1 MCSLNI
7 FMKTL
12 QNTITCSLF
21 IYFAAMFKKI
31 RSGTIA
37 IFYMIFLFSCIKKQS
52 RSELESNL
60 KTAMELYLNHQ
71 ATIDTARVKFKVL
84 EVSFFE
90 AKMGYICEFK
100 VNMLEK
106 TNSMVKDTTG
116 IMTANVSKDFKEVS
130 RRN

>member
-1 MCSLNI
+1 
-7 FMKTL
+7 
-12 QNTITCSLF
+12 
-21 IYFAAMFKKI
+21 MFKKF
-31 RSGTIA
+31 RAGTIA
-37 IFYMIFLFSCIKKQS
+37 IFCMIFLFSCIKKQS
-52 RSELESNL
+52 RSEVESNL

-100 VNMLEK
+100 VDMKEK
-106 TNSMVKDTTG
+106 TNNTVNDTTG

>member
-21 IYFAAMFKKI
+21 IYFAAMFKKF

-37 IFYMIFLFSCIKKQS
+37 IFCMIFLFSCIKKQS

-106 TNSMVKDTTG
+106 TNSMIKDTTG

>member
-1 MCSLNI
+1 
-7 FMKTL
+7 MKTL

-21 IYFAAMFKKI
+21 IYFVVMIKKF

-37 IFYMIFLFSCIKKQS
+37 IFCMIFSFSCIKKQS
-52 RSELESNL
+52 RSEVESNL
-60 KTAMELYLNHQ
+60 KTAMELYLNQ
-71 ATIDTARVKFKVL
+71 QTTIDTARVKFKVL

-100 VNMLEK
+100 VDMKEK
-106 TNSMVKDTTG
+106 TNNTVNDTTG